1 MTQPIAILV
10 TNNAADY
17 ILLPDGTMLEPS
29 PVPFKLFTTA
39 RDRQDDFSN
48 WTNPRQYWTDT
59 ADTMTE
65 AAAAIGQAVASI
77 DADFNY
83 TVHDTHLYSERLD
96 FYRAD
101 RLEHHEILQ
110 YIRDTNGQT
119 WGLAEAF
126 EAFARGYIES
136 YDWTPFA
143 AFEWQTNDDDAQPV
157 IYYIQ
162 IRQMQTAPD
171 EYDTVYD
178 IRHNESY

>member
-1 MTQPIAILV
+1 MTQPNAILV

-29 PVPFKLFTTA
+29 PVSFKLFTTA

-48 WTNPRQYWTDT
+48 WTNPRQHWTDT
-59 ADTMTE
+59 ADSMTK
-65 AAAAIGQAVASI
+65 AAAAIGQLVATI

-83 TVHDTHLYSERLD
+83 TVHDTRLYHERLD

-101 RLEHHEILQ
+101 RLEYHEILQ

-119 WGLAEAF
+119 WGLGEAF
-126 EAFARGYIES
+126 EAFARRYAEA
-136 YDWTPFA
+136 YDGEPFDS
-143 AFEWQTNDDDAQPV
+143 FKWQTNDDDAQPV
-157 IYYIQ
+157 TYYIQ
-162 IRQMQTAPD
+162 IRKVPTAPD
-171 EYDTVYD
+171 EYDTFFD